1 MKKNLIKATL
11 FSLASL
17 VALNAQSSDKP
28 QDLTLLEEL
37 PTEQRAIVHQAVIA
51 FLKNHPELADSVKI
65 IAVDK
70 NGNVYVLDENK
81 ITLSVLGEPS
91 CVSM

>member
-1 MKKNLIKATL
+1 MKKTLIKSTL

-17 VALNAQSSDKP
+17 LTINAQSAELKHE
-28 QDLTLLEEL
+28 LTLLEEL
-37 PTEQRAIVHQAVIA
+37 PTEQRSIVHQAVIE